1 MLVITDKRC
10 TEYASAGHPERPA
23 RITRT
28 LEALHRQTALPI
40 AWAAPLAVDDA
51 TLLRAHSPQLVEQLQ
66 HPAGDLDHDTPAHPG
81 IYGHALRSVGGA
93 LRAMHSARQGQS
105 SFSLL
110 RPPGHHATADRA
122 MGFCYLNSMAIAA
135 LEALEHGARRVAVL
149 DFDVHHGNGTE
160 DILIEHPHAAFFSI
174 HQHPCYPGTG
184 AANVGSNCFNYPVP
198 PQLPRTDYRRVLE
211 KAFADLK
218 DFRPNLVGISA
229 GFDAYAH
236 DTIAE
241 GTLEAEDFHWLG
253 QMVRRLEIP
262 AFSIL
267 EGGYSEALPELVLA
281 YLNGLEGN

>member
-40 AWAAPLAVDDA
+40 AWAAPLAVDEA
-51 TLLRAHSPQLVEQLQ
+51 TLLRAHAPQLVEQLKQ
-66 HPAGDLDHDTPAHPG
+66 PAGALDHDTPAHPG

-93 LRAMHSARQGQS
+93 LRAMHAARQGHS
-105 SFSLL
+105 SFSLM

-122 MGFCYLNSMAIAA
+122 MGFCYLNSMAIAV
-135 LEALEHGARRVAVL
+135 LEAMEHGVRRVAVL

-160 DILIEHPHAAFFSI
+160 DILIEHPHAAFYSI

-198 PQLPRTDYRRVLE
+198 RHLPRADYRRVLE

-218 DFRPNLVGISA
+218 NFRPNLVGISA

-241 GTLEAEDFHWLG
+241 GTLETEDFHWLG
-253 QMVRRLEIP
+253 QLVRRLEIP